1 MSILKC
7 GLGIEAVNVGLR
19 PYEMSERGAHRHG
32 NRRAVPSFAKA
43 RASGRR
49 IAAAH
54 IESVMNPLINH
65 RSRMHCDFLREM
77 VPCQGARIGKVPSAS
92 HPRSMIS

>member
-7 GLGIEAVNVGLR
+7 GLRIEAVNVGLR

-54 IESVMNPLINH
+54 VEHGSTSSALA
-65 RSRMHCDFLREM
+65 
-77 VPCQGARIGKVPSAS
+77 PCRVAPGVGPPHARGGRVSARADS
-92 HPRSMIS
+92 E